1 VNTAA
6 KLPWII
12 DTLQPAVVAE
22 RAAPRSSEGLILI
35 TRCTQVGEKKAWAY
49 EALELWKD
57 GFCRPFLLRS
67 SWLAGMGLS
76 RKVHSPFGHF
86 DGGEYLPVNA
96 EAFAQLLGDWLKDAR
111 FPDAARLLETFR
123 TVAQGQPVSL
133 NLANEVDYSKPMG
146 I

>member
-1 VNTAA
+1 MQ
-6 KLPWII
+6 KPWII
-12 DTLQPAVVAE
+12 SALQPAVTAD
-22 RAAPRSSEGLILI
+22 RAAPRSTEGLILI
-35 TRCTQVGEKKAWAY
+35 TRCVRVGAKNAWAY

-67 SWLAGMGLS
+67 SWLSGMGLS

-96 EAFAQLLGDWLKDAR
+96 EAFADLLADWLKGAR
-111 FPDAARLLETFR
+111 LEDAAKLLATFK
-123 TVAQGQPVSL
+123 TITMGEPVSL
-133 NLANEVDYSKPMG
+133 DLANEVDYSKPMG